1 MGIRFKNRFKF
12 FDRVSLG
19 LGVDLEAFTPAADA
33 CLERD
38 HDFADLLIAFQVTV
52 RLHHLLET
60 GEPPGDNRL

>member
-1 MGIRFKNRFKF
+1 MAIPFKNRFRLL
-12 FDRVSLG
+12 DDVSLL
-19 LGVDLEAFTPAADA
+19 LGVDLEAFTLAADA

-60 GEPPGDNRL
+60 GERPGDNRL